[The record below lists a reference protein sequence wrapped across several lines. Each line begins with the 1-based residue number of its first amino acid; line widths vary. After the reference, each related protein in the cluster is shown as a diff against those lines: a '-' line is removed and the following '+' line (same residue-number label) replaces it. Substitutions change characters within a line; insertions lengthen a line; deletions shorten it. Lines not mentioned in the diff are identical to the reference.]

1 MQKGFATFMST
12 ERGFALPLVLV
23 GILLITLIGAGGYYF
38 YDQYKLNSAKDYMSC
53 VKAGNPMLD
62 GDDWFGC
69 KTPNGQIFYQE
80 GYEKS
85 LKNIAPG
92 AAFID
97 ETANP
102 DSIGANWKSYK
113 NEEYGFEL
121 KYPGSYKSIELRP
134 TGEEKKIEVV
144 SFKIEEINF
153 LTVKVFK
160 DSLGQYKL
168 IDQPAGAIY
177 RFDTRNNRWVID
189 GTGEPALSTVK
200 RMESSLE
207 AYLYRSGDGLCVG
220 DFIIIPHSSS
230 SYVVEV
236 DSISCGIEDVN
247 GGYKKNPNPLDPKQ
261 ILGSFKFLK

>member
-1 MQKGFATFMST
+1 MHFDWFDSAHHKSAQCKQKGA
-12 ERGFALPLVLV
+12 ALILMLMGLVVLIALSG
-23 GILLITLIGAGGYYF
+23 GIYYF
-38 YDQYKLNSAKDYMSC
+38 TQ
-53 VKAGNPMLD
+53 VKNPT
-62 GDDWFGC
+62 
-69 KTPNGQIFYQE
+69 KNVVTQSPKPQPSQTPSN
-80 GYEKS
+80 
-85 LKNIAPG
+85 
-92 AAFID
+92 

-102 DSIGANWKSYK
+102 DSIGGNWKSYK

-153 LTVKVFK
+153 LTVNVFK

-177 RFDTRNNRWVID
+177 RFDTRNKRWVID
-189 GTGEPALSTVK
+189 GNGEPAPNVVK
-200 RMESSLE
+200 RMESPLE
-207 AYLYRSGDGLCVG
+207 AYLYRSGDGLCVD

-230 SYVVEV
+230 SYVVEI
-236 DSISCGIEDVN
+236 DSVSCEIEDVN
-247 GGYKKNPNPLDPKQ
+247 GDYKKNPNPLDPKQ